1 MALPDLT
8 GQNIENTY
16 NRVVQTDGT
25 FFYDGTGSLLNLGG
39 SIDTGSFATT
49 GSNIFRGSQTISGS
63 GIQVPLQVISGSTTL
78 FHISSSNNVGFNQS
92 ASATTHVQFKSPYN
106 SNIVEINTSA
116 NGQYGVRT
124 DGIIKANNFYFYNTT
139 GTIANASG
147 VTLLGFSAANNVGV
161 ATISPQRRLHVDA
174 SGSASTD
181 TPLALTST
189 DANQR
194 VGILFAS
201 SSLASGR
208 QHKLLHRVNGPIVEW
223 LLNSNAGETAI
234 WRFQPQDNTNYSLNI
249 LTPYNGGTTYV
260 TTGLSQSLFSLG
272 AGSQNAQHLNISSSG
287 FVGIGTTTPTATL
300 DVSGSV
306 RITNNAVITGSLLV
320 TQGANVILST
330 GTSTL
335 SRLGVTSVDWR
346 SRTLNNS
353 DGNVVVDWESYR
365 MYDVSG
371 SNSIDWY
378 SRVLWDAT
386 EGGSVESIDYGARRL
401 HNSTGDV
408 VLDWNTGQLTGTASY
423 ATQALS
429 ASYAPGTPA
438 FPFVGS
444 AQITGSLS
452 VSGSVTINNV
462 DIQSTI
468 VAMAIAL
475 G

>member
-25 FFYDGTGSLLNLGG
+25 FFYDGTGSLLNLG
-39 SIDTGSFATT
+39 SNIDTGSFATT

-63 GIQVPLQVISGSTTL
+63 GIQVPLQVVSGSTTL
-78 FHISSSNNVGFNQS
+78 FHISSSNNIGFNQT

-106 SNIVEINTSA
+106 SNIVEINTNA

-161 ATISPQRRLHVDA
+161 ATTSPQRRLHVDA

-208 QHKLLHRVNGPIVEW
+208 QHKLLHRVNGPVVEW
-223 LLNSNAGETAI
+223 LLNSNAGENAI
-234 WRFQPQDNTNYSLNI
+234 WRFQPQDNNNYSLNI
-249 LTPYNGGTTYV
+249 LTPYNGGTTYI

-287 FVGIGTTTPTATL
+287 NVGIGTTTPIATL

-306 RITNNAVITGSLLV
+306 RITNNAVITGSLIV
-320 TQGANVILST
+320 RET
-330 GTSTL
+330 GGDEMLNTSTSTL
-335 SRLGVTSVDWR
+335 NRLGVISVDWR
-346 SRTLNNS
+346 NRTLNNGAES
-353 DGNVVVDWESYR
+353 VILDWENNLI
-365 MYDVSG
+365 YDTTG
-371 SNSIDWY
+371 NPSIDWEN
-378 SRVLWDAT
+378 RVLWDLTGA
-386 EGGSVESIDYGARRL
+386 GESIDYGRRKL
-401 HNSTGDV
+401 YNSAGDV
-408 VLDWNTGQLTGTASY
+408 TLDYNTGVLTGTASF
-423 ATQALS
+423 AQT
-429 ASYAPGTPA
+429 ASYVNPLNQN
-438 FPFVGS
+438 V
-444 AQITGSLS
+444 QITGSLS
-452 VSGSVTINNV
+452 VSGSVVINNV